1 MMDRKKILIIDDEED
16 FLFFVKGNL
25 ENTGEFH
32 VLEATSR
39 KKGVEIATGEKSD
52 LILLDIP

>member
-1 MMDRKKILIIDDEED
+1 MDRKKILMIDDDED
-16 FLFFVKGNL
+16 ILFFVKSNL